1 MPTWLRRFT
10 FMKIKEYYD
19 DQTKTLENKKSE
31 GKQTVINSD
40 GTIKTP
46 ELLQQAHNSKRPVK
60 YG

>member
-19 DQTKTLENKKSE
+19 EQTAAMENKTSG

-46 ELLQQAHNSKRPVK
+46 DLLQKAYDAKRPVK